1 MELDDLKAT
10 FQNLN
15 ASLERQ
21 NALNLALLRESRKE
35 KARHGLRPLVWGQ
48 AIQMGLGLL
57 LALVSAGFWT
67 THRQVPHLLLTGL
80 ILHAYGVAMILFGAC
95 MQVLLHRVDFGAP
108 VLEIQKRLARLRRF
122 YVVGGLWIGLPW
134 WLLWLPFLAM
144 VFMGLFGADLWVNA
158 PGMFT
163 GGLAIGVGGLLLTFV
178 FHRWAQGRPGLTKK
192 LEASAAGT
200 SLNRAQA
207 LLDELA
213 GFEAD

>member
-10 FQNLN
+10 FQTLN
-15 ASLERQ
+15 ANLERQ

-48 AIQMGLGLL
+48 ALQMGLGLL

-80 ILHAYGVAMILFGAC
+80 LLHAYGLVMILFGAR

-134 WLLWLPFLAM
+134 FLLWLPFMTM

-158 PGMFT
+158 PGLFIS
-163 GGLAIGVGGLLLTFV
+163 GFVIGVGGLVLTLV
-178 FHRWAQGRPGLTKK
+178 FHRWAQGRPTLARKWADALAGASLT
-192 LEASAAGT
+192 
-200 SLNRAQA
+200 RAQR

-213 GFEAD
+213 DFERE